1 MVKTIFIIIDKF
13 SLFKITKILYLDIIR
28 MLLKGV
34 DKHLHSPI
42 DKIRILGMVV
52 GENLMNDLNRFE
64 NLNEKSDNRR
74 LKFEVF

>member
-1 MVKTIFIIIDKF
+1 MVKTVFIIIDKF
-13 SLFKITKILYLDIIR
+13 SLFKITKILYLDLIR